1 MFGELME
8 DFLIRQNGV
17 TIQATQSV
25 TEIFWHLI
33 QMLHRQI
40 PLKNVLQYYKFNFFD
55 GMLSYDSAY
64 HHYLFKFIHLL
75 EYINLHTSVFTDIM
89 TRVLNRF
96 MANTHLKI

>member
-40 PLKNVLQYYKFNFFD
+40 PLKNVLQYYMFNFFD
-55 GMLSYDSAY
+55 GM
-64 HHYLFKFIHLL
+64 
-75 EYINLHTSVFTDIM
+75 
-89 TRVLNRF
+89 
-96 MANTHLKI
+96 